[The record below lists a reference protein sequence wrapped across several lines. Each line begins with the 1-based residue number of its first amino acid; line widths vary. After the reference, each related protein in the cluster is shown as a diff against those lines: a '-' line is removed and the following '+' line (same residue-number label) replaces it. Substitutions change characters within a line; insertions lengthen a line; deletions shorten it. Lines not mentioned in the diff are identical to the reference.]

1 MRIKITTKNIIIVII
16 TLCIGVIVLCS
27 YKYYSIPMLPF
38 PLQKNALEN
47 ALSASGLDWVVAKEE
62 ILKDGHVLFWLD
74 NTQGQPSAIVSSLE
88 SKDKRILQIN
98 FLSSK
103 DPKSNIPQEDW
114 KKAIQLATILYGGF
128 KNSSEVYDNFRQT
141 YNEKAVIDDVPGSLS
156 EFRERIRWENEL
168 NDIKCFLGFGVRKK
182 GAGLAEAEFVSIIF
196 SKTKD

>member
-1 MRIKITTKNIIIVII
+1 
-16 TLCIGVIVLCS
+16 
-27 YKYYSIPMLPF
+27 MLPF
-38 PLQKNALEN
+38 PRQKNALEN

-128 KNSSEVYDNFRQT
+128 KNSSEVY
-141 YNEKAVIDDVPGSLS
+141 NEKAVIDDVPGSLS